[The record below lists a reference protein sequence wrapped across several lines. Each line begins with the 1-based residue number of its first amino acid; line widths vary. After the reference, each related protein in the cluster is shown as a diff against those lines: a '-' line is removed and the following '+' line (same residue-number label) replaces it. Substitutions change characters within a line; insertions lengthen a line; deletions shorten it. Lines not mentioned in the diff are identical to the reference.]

1 MKTTIG
7 WGDFVKAFDSMRHD
21 NFTYDGLSALYDY
34 LVQYEDDTGE
44 EIELDVIA
52 ICCDFSEDRWETIAK
67 YYDVALDETAS
78 DKENAGYVRQFL
90 EDEGVFIGEGG
101 NGSFVYR
108 EF

>member
-7 WGDFVKAFDSMRHD
+7 WGDFTKAFDSMRPD

-34 LVQYEDDTGE
+34 LVQYEDETGE

-52 ICCDFSEDRWETIAK
+52 ICCDFSEDRWETIAN
-67 YYDVALDETAS
+67 YYDVTLDEAA
-78 DKENAGYVRQFL
+78 DDEENADRVRQFL
-90 EDEGVFIGEGG
+90 EDEGAFIGEGSD
-101 NGSFVYR
+101 GSFVYR